1 MIHKFFVACGR
12 TREGKRSAALMCL
25 AAWACNGEAA
35 PRDRAADLPPDYIEK
50 IAATSPSGSISLDV
64 SGVRQ
69 FWTIVDLLVKDTEPE
84 PAVWDSLF
92 TTPGYLAL
100 TASEFTPS
108 FFQENF
114 RLAYKPSRRHALVRE
129 LEDGRAARYL
139 RHYRQVLERRA
150 QLVAFTAELPDSDK
164 LGEPSRR
171 AAEWLPPPL
180 PHDLVPVALVVF
192 DMDGRGYDP
201 IVLDVL
207 AAKDMDLAAFLAHE
221 SHHWYRN
228 RSTPIDWERVAPEDE
243 AVLWT
248 LYQVQGEGI
257 ADMIDKRPWLEG
269 EVPVPAPRQGYAQRY
284 RDALAGTPRKLKQ
297 IDSLLALLAA
307 LPAGETHTLAAFRT
321 AIGDQLSE
329 AVPMSGHP
337 TGYFMASVILEELGQ
352 ERLRANVGNPLAFF
366 RTYDEAARKTRGL
379 PMLSDGALRTL
390 ADLEER
396 YIQEAQ

>member
-1 MIHKFFVACGR
+1 
-12 TREGKRSAALMCL
+12 
-25 AAWACNGEAA
+25 
-35 PRDRAADLPPDYIEK
+35 
-50 IAATSPSGSISLDV
+50 
-64 SGVRQ
+64 
-69 FWTIVDLLVKDTEPE
+69 VDLLVEDTEPE
-84 PAVWDSLF
+84 PAAWDSLF
-92 TTPGYLAL
+92 ATPGYRAL
-100 TASEFTPS
+100 TESEFEPS

-114 RLAYKPSRRHALVRE
+114 RLAYMPSRHHTLVQQ
-129 LEDGRAARYL
+129 LEDGLAARYL
-139 RHYRQVLERRA
+139 RHYREVLQQRA
-150 QLVAFTAELPDSDK
+150 QLVAFTAELPGSDK
-164 LGEPSRR
+164 LGEPGRR
-171 AAEWLPPPL
+171 AAEWLPPP
-180 PHDLVPVALVVF
+180 PPREPVSVALVVF

-228 RSTPIDWERVAPEDE
+228 RSSPIDWERVAPEDE

-269 EVPVPAPRQGYAQRY
+269 EVPVPAPQQGYARRY
-284 RDALAGTPRKLKQ
+284 RDALAGTPGKLKQ

-307 LPAGETHTLAAFRT
+307 PLAGETRTLTAFRA
-321 AIGDQLSE
+321 AIGDQLAE

-366 RTYDEAARKTRGL
+366 QTYDEAARTTSGR
-379 PMLSDGALRTL
+379 PALSDAALWTL
-390 ADLEER
+390 AELEER
-396 YIQEAQ
+396 YAEEVR